1 MAVFYN
7 KERSKY
13 GHITGQVIAWPVT
26 YEGTPDQANNE
37 AVLPAGYLKCDGSKY
52 FASDYPRL
60 ASILGTGTNTAFMKK
75 NLDGTDFESIN
86 DNQFMV
92 PDLGSKYPEPTS
104 GANAGVYNNV
114 RKNDSLGTEKSR
126 SGVGIDAEA
135 AIGDT
140 NVTVTYTGTIN
151 VPSQEVEIKGK
162 PGWTYAGA
170 SHYTEIES
178 VEENQIHPHLH
189 FTTSARSRLRAQP
202 DILEIDNDHPRPSGR
217 TGLRNGSTIDVQ
229 EWVNATRAQNQ
240 GSNPPA
246 SGQEP
251 CKLLQAWN
259 PNSGTSDSGSP
270 LRGSGL
276 GNQTIY
282 YGGCIAD
289 EATGPYRIGSGSGFE
304 YGCINLQTFQVN
316 RNSLAGSPD
325 SSNTSKFI
333 TRQWIPLFGCSGFAA
348 EGDVSSI
355 MTIPPTYVVGAVGMP
370 LDYLGTAIA
379 DVVPLQSNE
388 SSISATTITD
398 VVNEVTDTADIP
410 ITAGTL
416 PTAHNHRVRLAKGD
430 HTYKVKTDAISVD
443 PENLLTTFDIGV
455 DKSISIDSAT
465 QPFIVMEYL
474 IKI

>member
-282 YGGCIAD
+282 WGGCIAD

-304 YGCINLQTFQVN
+304 FGCLNNAQFQVD
-316 RNSLAGSPD
+316 RGTIAGSPD
-325 SSNTSKFI
+325 ESNTTQFISKQKVVLLPCI
-333 TRQWIPLFGCSGFAA
+333 TTGSG
-348 EGDVSSI
+348 GINSI
-355 MTIPPTYVVGAVGMP
+355 MTVPPTYITGAAGMP
-370 LDYLGTAIA
+370 TDFTGSSLA

-388 SSISATTITD
+388 SSISAVTVPD
-398 VVNEVTDTADIP
+398 VENAATDTADIAIP
-410 ITAGTL
+410 AGTL
-416 PTAHNHRVRLAKGD
+416 PTAHSHRVRLEKGD
-430 HTYKVKTDAISVD
+430 HTYRVKTDAITID
-443 PENLLTTFDIGV
+443 PENLSTTFDIGV
-455 DKSISIDSAT
+455 DQSISIDSAV